1 MALKINNAS
10 ESLSNIRN
18 LGRASA
24 DVNRANERLSSGK
37 RINRAS
43 DDPAG
48 AAIAAQLAA
57 SAEVSSVAA
66 RNVSDGVSI
75 ANIADGALE
84 SASTITS
91 RLSELATQASNGT
104 LSDSQ
109 RSALNQEFQSLKS
122 ELDRISTTTTFNGQ
136 QLLSD
141 SGTSFDLQVGNDG
154 SANSQIQLR
163 TVGVS
168 SNGLGLGSADI
179 STQAGAQAA
188 LTQAKAA
195 TDTVAQTRGSI
206 GSVVSR
212 LDTAYNTIKTS
223 EVNQR
228 EAEDRISS
236 ADIAQE
242 KANQVRGLILQKG
255 NVALGAQ
262 ANSNAAAVLN
272 LLK

>member
-1 MALKINNAS
+1 MALKINNTAD
-10 ESLSNIRN
+10 SLSNIRN
-18 LGRASA
+18 LGRATA
-24 DVNRANERLSSGK
+24 DVNKANERLSSGK

-57 SAEVSSVAA
+57 GAEVSAVAA

-84 SASTITS
+84 SASDITT

-104 LSDSQ
+104 LSDTQ
-109 RSALNQEFQSLKS
+109 RFSLNQEFQSLKS
-122 ELDRISTTTTFNGQ
+122 ELDRISSTTEFNGQ
-136 QLLSD
+136 QLLSG
-141 SGTSFDLQVGNDG
+141 SGSSFDLQVGNDG

-163 TVGVS
+163 TVAVS
-168 SNGLGLGSADI
+168 SSSLGLGSTDI

-195 TDTVAQTRGSI
+195 SDVVSQTRGEI

-212 LDTAYNTIKTS
+212 LDTAYNNIKSS
-223 EVNQR
+223 EVNNR

-236 ADIAQE
+236 ADVAQE

-255 NVALGAQ
+255 NVGLQAQ
-262 ANSNAAAVLN
+262 ANSNAANVLN
-272 LLK
+272 LLR

>member
-1 MALKINNAS
+1 MAIKINNS
-10 ESLSNIRN
+10 SDSLSNIRN
-18 LGRASA
+18 LGRATS
-24 DVNRANERLSSGK
+24 DVNKANERLSSGK

-57 SAEVSSVAA
+57 SAEVSAVAA

-84 SASTITS
+84 SAGDITA
-91 RLSELATQASNGT
+91 RLSELATQAASGT

-109 RSALNQEFQSLKS
+109 RFSLNQEFQSLKS
-122 ELDRISTTTTFNGQ
+122 ELDRVSATTEFNGQ
-136 QLLSD
+136 QLLSG
-141 SGTSFDLQVGNDG
+141 SGSSFDLQVGQDG
-154 SANSQIQLR
+154 SADSQIKLK
-163 TVGVS
+163 TVAVS
-168 SNGLGLGSADI
+168 SGSLGLGASDI

-195 TDTVAQTRGSI
+195 TDVVSQTRGDI

-212 LDTAYNTIKTS
+212 LDTAYNNIKSS
-223 EVNQR
+223 EVNTR

-255 NVALGAQ
+255 NVGLQAQ
-262 ANSNAAAVLN
+262 ANSNAANVLN
-272 LLK
+272 LLR